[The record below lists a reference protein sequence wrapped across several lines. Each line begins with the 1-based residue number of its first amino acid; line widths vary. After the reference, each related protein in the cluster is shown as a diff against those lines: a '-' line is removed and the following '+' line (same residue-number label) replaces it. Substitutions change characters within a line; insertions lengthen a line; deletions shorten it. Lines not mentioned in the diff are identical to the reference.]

1 MGRDRDREEEGPEED
16 LTEDLGSDEIQEEV
30 TGPVAPAQIW
40 ANVVPGLAD
49 ALVNVHHC
57 IQQCDWE
64 AAAILD
70 LAEALSDAIEKDVV
84 DHPEWKTLDRK
95 FRLLPEGYGEPISKA
110 HFMARLRTIRELG
123 RKYNVMGRKASQ
135 GDPAKFLSFASLCP
149 KVK

>member
-1 MGRDRDREEEGPEED
+1 MGRDRDKEEEGPEED

-30 TGPVAPAQIW
+30 TGP
-40 ANVVPGLAD
+40 
-49 ALVNVHHC
+49 
-57 IQQCDWE
+57 E